1 MFSIELGHN
10 TSQTWLLNFGITN
23 MGDIATTDVLVAII
37 GVLLE
42 LSILKRK
49 CKRRKNR
56 QKLHAAISSLAGD
69 VVGMMNVT
77 KGEPDTNQEKTPHK
91 RTISMTKLLAGLKA
105 SKNN

>member
-56 QKLHAAISSLAGD
+56 
-69 VVGMMNVT
+69 
-77 KGEPDTNQEKTPHK
+77 
-91 RTISMTKLLAGLKA
+91 
-105 SKNN
+105 